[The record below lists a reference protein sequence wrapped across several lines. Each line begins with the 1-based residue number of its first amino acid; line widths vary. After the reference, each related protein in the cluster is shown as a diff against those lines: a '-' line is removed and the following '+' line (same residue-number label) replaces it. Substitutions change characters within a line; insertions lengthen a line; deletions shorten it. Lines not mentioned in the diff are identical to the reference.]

1 MAETAASTL
10 RITGMH
16 CAACADTVEA
26 ALRRVPGVVAA
37 SVSAAA
43 QAAEV
48 RWDPAR
54 VGAEAI
60 ASAVRAAGYE
70 AQPDTTAA
78 ARAARRREARV
89 ALWRLFVAGLC
100 AMQIMMLAEPVYLAA
115 PGEVAPEYRRLLD
128 WGEWVLSLPVLLFSA
143 APMFAGAW
151 RSVKSRRIGMDVPVA
166 LGIAIAFVASSAVAF
181 GPADGLLR
189 HEVYF
194 DSLSMFVTFL
204 LAGRYLEMSARHRAE
219 ATLEQATSRLPARA
233 TRIAADGAAVDVP
246 LEALDVGDRLR
257 VPVGE
262 AFPADGRI
270 VQGSTAVDESL
281 LSGESRAAP
290 RDAGDAVV
298 AGSLNVGGAVDMIA
312 ERLGADTR
320 AEAIAALMRA
330 ARTQRPALLAVADR
344 WAAPFVW
351 CVLALS
357 LGAFLAWMRT
367 DPDRAVEAAIAV
379 LIVTCPCAL
388 SLAAPTALLAAASR
402 MGRGGLLVR
411 DIDAI
416 ARLAR
421 VRTLF
426 VDKTGTLTT
435 GEPACTRLRPLGS
448 ARWLSLVQIGGK
460 AASLAAWSSHPLSRA
475 LHRHWTADATAWRD
489 IEETAG
495 RGIAARD
502 EGGDLW
508 RLGSSE
514 WIGCAPVEGGDVV
527 LARGDTPLAAFG
539 FSESLRDDAASAVR
553 RLRGDGVSLRLLS
566 GDDPSRV
573 REVASALDIDDAR
586 GGLSPEDK
594 LAALTRAQDADECV
608 AMIGDGINDAPVLAR
623 ADVAIAMGAGAALA
637 RSQADAILLSNR
649 LGDVADARALAR
661 RALCVVNQN
670 LAWAA
675 AYNATCVPLALSGHL
690 PAWAAGLGMAAS
702 SLLVVL
708 NSMRLSR

>member
-16 CAACADTVEA
+16 CAACADVVEA

-78 ARAARRREARV
+78 ARAARKREARV
-89 ALWRLFVAGLC
+89 ALWRLFVAALC

-115 PGEVAPEYRRLLD
+115 PGEIAPEYRRLLD

-151 RSVKSRRIGMDVPVA
+151 RSVKARRIGMDVPVA

-181 GPADGLLR
+181 GSADGLVR

-233 TRIAADGAAVDVP
+233 TRVAADGAAVDVP
-246 LEALDVGDRLR
+246 LEALVVGDRLR
-257 VPVGE
+257 VPVGD

-270 VQGSTAVDESL
+270 VHGSTAVDESL

-290 RDAGDAVV
+290 KDVGDAVV
-298 AGSLNVGGAVDMIA
+298 AGSLNVGCAVEMIA

-351 CVLALS
+351 SVLALS
-357 LGAFLAWMRT
+357 LAAFLAWMRT

-435 GEPACTRLRPLGS
+435 GEPVCTRLRLLGS
-448 ARWLSLVQIGGK
+448 TRWLSPVQIGEK

-475 LHRHWTADATAWRD
+475 IHRHWSADATPWRD

-495 RGIAARD
+495 GGIAAHD
-502 EGGDLW
+502 DGGGLW

-514 WIGCAPVEGGDVV
+514 WIGCAGVDGGDVL
-527 LARGDTPLAAFG
+527 LARDDTPLAAFG
-539 FSESLRDDAASAVR
+539 FSESLRDDAVSAVR
-553 RLRGDGVSLRLLS
+553 RLRGDGVLLRLLS

-573 REVASALDIDDAR
+573 HEVASALDIDDAR

-594 LAALTRAQDADECV
+594 LAALAQAQAAGEWV

-661 RALCVVNQN
+661 RALRVVNQN

-675 AYNATCVPLALSGHL
+675 AYNATCVPLALTGHL
-690 PAWAAGLGMAAS
+690 PAWAAGIGMAAS